1 MIAIFACLKLC
12 AKRIKGLKFFLVL
25 LGSKLSAM
33 KLTCDIHTAQKFHN
47 IYKKFSW
54 FFAGNVDINVE
65 INISKEIC
73 FIKVVWSKFAFFL
86 SSVNLTVFDIQIW
99 KNFYLLVINCEISRR
114 KKYQDLTFFNHA
126 T

>member
-1 MIAIFACLKLC
+1 MEKALRSLDGTLRHVIAIFACLKLC
-12 AKRIKGLKFFLVL
+12 ARRIKGLKFFLVL

-54 FFAGNVDINVE
+54 FFARNVDINVE

-73 FIKVVWSKFAFFL
+73 FIKVVWSKFCK
-86 SSVNLTVFDIQIW
+86 FDSLW
-99 KNFYLLVINCEISRR
+99 YTDLKKFPFNC
-114 KKYQDLTFFNHA
+114 YQLWDI
-126 T
+126 